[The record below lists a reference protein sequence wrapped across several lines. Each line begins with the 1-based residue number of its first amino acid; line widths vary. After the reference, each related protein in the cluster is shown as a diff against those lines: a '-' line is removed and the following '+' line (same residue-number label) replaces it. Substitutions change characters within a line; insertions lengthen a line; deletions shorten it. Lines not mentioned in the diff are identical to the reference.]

1 MNNLTDLY
9 NEIKSFANGHLMVN
23 EFIFAASEDDLQQYD
38 FNYRTLVLIPSSSN
52 LSRDLNSPVY
62 TLSFSVLILDRT
74 IKDDSLASIQS
85 VEENIFIIGQL
96 QDKLMQLGRDVE
108 FDEIELLNTPLED
121 YNVTT
126 AFSDFDIVLSR
137 KPYTRSIDEA

>member
-1 MNNLTDLY
+1 M
-9 NEIKSFANGHLMVN
+9 
-23 EFIFAASEDDLQQYD
+23 
-38 FNYRTLVLIPSSSN
+38 IPSSSN

-62 TLSFSVLILDRT
+62 TLSFSVLVLDKT
-74 IKDDSLASIQS
+74 IKDDSFASIQS
-85 VEENIFIIGQL
+85 IEENIFIIGQL

-108 FDEIELLNTPLED
+108 FDEVELLNTPLED

-137 KPYTRSIDEA
+137 KPYTRGIDEA